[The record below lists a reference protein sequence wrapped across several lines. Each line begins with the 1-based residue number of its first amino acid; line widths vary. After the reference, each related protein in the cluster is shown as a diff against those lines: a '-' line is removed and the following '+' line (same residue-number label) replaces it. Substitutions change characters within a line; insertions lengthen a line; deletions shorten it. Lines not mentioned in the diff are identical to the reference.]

1 MHHNIEIAA
10 GVMGQ
15 PKPCPFG
22 SGLRKFALEFVVKK
36 NTSGCTG
43 FVFGLIL
50 YSNFLQK
57 YKIKPNLSKLNIR
70 PPLVDFFK
78 IAKKSTNTRSSA
90 NF

>member
-36 NTSGCTG
+36 IQVVVWLYIWLD
-43 FVFGLIL
+43 FIL
-50 YSNFLQK
+50 
-57 YKIKPNLSKLNIR
+57 
-70 PPLVDFFK
+70 
-78 IAKKSTNTRSSA
+78 
-90 NF
+90 